1 MPRSRVVGGPKLRQK
16 LKKAPETIRA
26 GVAAA
31 IEESIKDVQRR
42 AVALAPVDTGN
53 LRDTLASKQAIGIK
67 DKGMRAEFGLRTKSI
82 RKRAYY
88 AHFVEFGTKGYKAGD
103 KRLSGK
109 TAKGKDRY
117 QRVST
122 DVPARPA
129 QPFMRPAFEMARP
142 GIRLRIRKALGD
154 AAKRAEAGNWQESSL
169 ADGTVTIG
177 GTE

>member
-1 MPRSRVVGGPKLRQK
+1 MPRSRITGFPKLRQK
-16 LKKAPETIRA
+16 LKRAPEAIRA
-26 GVAAA
+26 GVAKA

-53 LRDTLASKQAIGIK
+53 LRDTLASKQAIGFK
-67 DKGMRAEFGLRTKSI
+67 EKGMRAEFGLRTKSI

-88 AHFVEFGTKGYKAGD
+88 AHMVEFGTKGYKAGD
-103 KRLSGK
+103 KRRSGK
-109 TAKGKDRY
+109 TAKGKDRM
-117 QRVST
+117 QRVNK

-142 GIRLRIRKALGD
+142 GIRLRIRKALGE
-154 AAKRAEAGNWQESSL
+154 AAQKAQAGNWQEASL

-177 GTE
+177 VNE

>member
-16 LKKAPETIRA
+16 LKRAPETIRA

-53 LRDTLASKQAIGIK
+53 LRDTLASKQAVGIK
-67 DKGMRAEFGLRTKSI
+67 DKGMRAEFGLRTKSV

-88 AHFVEFGTKGYKAGD
+88 AHFIEFGTKGYKAGD
-103 KRLSGK
+103 LRHNK
-109 TAKGKDRY
+109 TSAKGRKY
-117 QRVST
+117 YTKVKS

-169 ADGTVTIG
+169 SGGTVTIG